1 LSWAGQPI
9 WHAEA
14 MNGEPAGLD
23 GKLIMLIEE
32 ERFLAGYLGQALSAA
47 GGQVLGPARCGAE
60 AAGLVA
66 NLRTT
71 PDAAVVSMEVLDQ
84 AGPTLSDALAR
95 LDLPVLLIC
104 KQPRGRATVPPT
116 AQLMTAPF
124 AAYQVVESV
133 SAMLAPP
140 AA

>member
-1 LSWAGQPI
+1 
-9 WHAEA
+9 
-14 MNGEPAGLD
+14 MNGETAGLG

-71 PDAAVVSMEVLDQ
+71 PDAAVVSMEVLEQ

-95 LDLPVLLIC
+95 LDLPLLLIC
-104 KQPRGRATVPPT
+104 KQPRGRASVPQA

>member
-1 LSWAGQPI
+1 
-9 WHAEA
+9 
-14 MNGEPAGLD
+14 MKDDPAGLD

-32 ERFLAGYLGQALSAA
+32 ERFLAGYIGQALSAA

-71 PDAAVVSMEVLDQ
+71 PDAAVVSAEVLHEG
-84 AGPTLSDALAR
+84 GPALADALAR
-95 LDLPVLLIC
+95 LELPLLLIC
-104 KQPRGRATVPPT
+104 KQPRGPVTVPEA

-133 SAMLAPP
+133 TSMLVGPSRSN
-140 AA
+140 AAS